1 MRSDRDER
9 IKQRAY
15 ELWQSEGHD
24 HGRHEDHWHRA
35 EREIAAEERGPT
47 AAPRRAGRSA
57 KATTTAKAAA
67 ATPARSRSAG
77 SETRGE
83 KPAAP
88 KKPATRSRKSTKK
101 G

>member
-15 ELWQSEGHD
+15 DLWQSEGHG

-35 EREIAAEERGPT
+35 EREIAAEEVGPGAT
-47 AAPRRAGRSA
+47 PRRVSRPR
-57 KATTTAKAAA
+57 KAPAEKSAA
-67 ATPARSRSAG
+67 ATPARSRSA
-77 SETRGE
+77 STETRGE

-88 KKPATRSRKSTKK
+88 KKRSAPSRKPAEKS
-101 G
+101 